1 MVRIATPVKS
11 SIVESVLPLRNVI
24 VSQEGDMIR
33 PLRTLLA
40 GLIVTAA
47 AVGTTLAADT
57 TTGGG
62 GGNAANPRA
71 APRGNGCD
79 YQTTDAGS
87 RVYGGTGS
95 GVKTSRH
102 VGEGETVSNI
112 RTGATWLCKNGK
124 LVKVK

>member
-1 MVRIATPVKS
+1 MVPIATPVKS
-11 SIVESVLPLRNVI
+11 GIVESVLPLRNVI
-24 VSQEGDMIR
+24 ISQEGDMVR
-33 PLRTLLA
+33 ALRTLLA
-40 GLIVTAA
+40 ALIITAA
-47 AVGTTLAADT
+47 AVGTALAADT

-62 GGNAANPRA
+62 GGKAANPGA
-71 APRGNGCD
+71 ALSGNGCD

-95 GVKTSRH
+95 GVKASRH